1 MEEECDDAVNER
13 ILEAVLKDD
22 VDGFIEAIDRVP
34 NPESMTFGFTQ
45 YFLPRLISSLPPLI
59 SLCAY
64 FKAIGCMNY
73 LRDIGADMQQKD
85 QCERTPLFF
94 AMASMDMDIVRW
106 LNVDAKEYARVDA
119 EGNLPVHVA
128 CEYGFLDAVKMI
140 YMKSTSK
147 LTLSQPNYFRV
158 VPLLN
163 AAANGHTE
171 ILDFLKRIGINILD
185 SDGQGQNGLFYAC
198 RTGFVDA
205 AKWFIDNGIDIDK
218 MDHNGN
224 TALSVS
230 CTMGNLACVKLLLE
244 SGSKRLNKKKQRVM
258 PLVEAARNGHI
269 HVLDYL
275 ISQCGCSPYPEDG
288 NCALEAAVAHSN
300 VKVARYFLRHGHV
313 RNDAE
318 MGLCVNIAF
327 GKVNSD
333 GLQLIKELCQWAKE
347 HNANL
352 NNGSTLLASYI
363 ARTYSPDDEYL
374 AELFTILLDAG
385 QNFTQ
390 TPCRTHEAALR
401 RFLKRMPEEIQE
413 RVENEFHFSIR
424 PVRTKTNKRVS
435 RKL

>member
-1 MEEECDDAVNER
+1 MEECDDAVNER

-34 NPESMTFGFTQ
+34 NPESMRFGFTE

-64 FKAIGCMNY
+64 FKAIGCMKY
-73 LRDIGADMQQKD
+73 LRDIGADMHQKD

-94 AMASMDMDIVRW
+94 AMASMDTDVVRW
-106 LNVDAKEYARVDA
+106 LNVDAEEYGRVDA

-128 CEYGFLDAVKMI
+128 CEHGFLDAVKMI
-140 YMKSTSK
+140 YMKSASK

-163 AAANGHTE
+163 AAANGHIE
-171 ILDFLKRIGINILD
+171 ILDFLKGIGINILD

-198 RTGFVDA
+198 RSGFVDT

-224 TALSVS
+224 TALSVA
-230 CTMGNLACVKLLLE
+230 CAMGNLACVKLLLE

-258 PLVEAARNGHI
+258 PLVEAAKNGQV

-275 ISQCGCSPYPEDG
+275 ITQCGCSPYPEDG
-288 NCALEAAVAHSN
+288 NCALEAAVEHSN
-300 VKVARYFLRHGHV
+300 IKVARYFLRHGHV
-313 RNDAE
+313 RNNQE
-318 MGLCVNIAF
+318 MSFCVTIAF
-327 GKVNSD
+327 SHLNKE
-333 GLQLIKELCQWAKE
+333 GLQLIEELCQWAKK
-347 HNANL
+347 HKTSL
-352 NNGSTLLASYI
+352 NNGATTLASYLS
-363 ARTYSPDDEYL
+363 RSYSPEDEYL
-374 AELFTILLDAG
+374 QELFTILLNAG